1 MKKINLLKH
10 IICRILCEFIV
21 SFVNNVQSEINVHP
35 LKEYSPIDVTVK
47 GYQFWLLFL
56 HSAKAEFSV
65 VFMLMT
71 CISNSIISCFNKL

>member
-10 IICRILCEFIV
+10 IFCRILCEFIV

-47 GYQFWLLFL
+47 RISILVIFL
-56 HSAKAEFSV
+56 HSAKTEFSV
-65 VFMLMT
+65 VFM
-71 CISNSIISCFNKL
+71 